1 MNSKLLAA
9 TAAAAI
15 ALAFTLGGC
24 ERKQTTTT
32 TGETSTTTVTVDL
45 PPAVEKRAE
54 QVGEVLDDAGITAKV
69 KTALIA
75 EPGLSG
81 LAIDVDTAH
90 NIVTLS
96 GAVASDAARADAERV
111 AKSVG
116 GVKDVK
122 NNLTVKQAG

>member
-1 MNSKLLAA
+1 MNSKLLV
-9 TAAAAI
+9 AAAAVLPI
-15 ALAFTLGGC
+15 VLAFGGC
-24 ERKQTTTT
+24 TREETTTA
-32 TGETSTTTVTVDL
+32 TGKKTTTTVTVDL

-54 QVGEVLDDAGITAKV
+54 QMGAVLDDAGITAKV

-81 LAIDVDTAH
+81 LAIDVDTSA
-90 NIVTLS
+90 NIVSLHGS
-96 GAVASDAARADAERV
+96 VASDAARANAERV
-111 AKSVG
+111 ARAVG

>member
-1 MNSKLLAA
+1 MNSKLLV
-9 TAAAAI
+9 AAAAVLPI
-15 ALAFTLGGC
+15 VLAFGGC
-24 ERKQTTTT
+24 TREETTTA
-32 TGETSTTTVTVDL
+32 TGKNTTTTVTVDL

-54 QVGEVLDDAGITAKV
+54 QMGAVLDDAGITAKV

-81 LAIDVDTAH
+81 LAIDVDTSQNVVSLH
-90 NIVTLS
+90 GS
-96 GAVASDAARADAERV
+96 VASDAARANAERV
-111 AKSVG
+111 AKSVS

>member
-1 MNSKLLAA
+1 MRSKLVI
-9 TAAAAI
+9 AAAAVFPVI
-15 ALAFTLGGC
+15 LAFSGC
-24 ERKQTTTT
+24 TREETTTP
-32 TGETSTTTVTVDL
+32 TGKTSTTTVTVDL

-54 QVGEVLDDAGITAKV
+54 QMGEVLDDAGITAKV

-81 LAIDVDTAH
+81 LAIDVDT
-90 NIVTLS
+90 S
-96 GAVASDAARADAERV
+96 GNVVSLHGSVASDAARANAERV
-111 AKSVG
+111 ARAVG